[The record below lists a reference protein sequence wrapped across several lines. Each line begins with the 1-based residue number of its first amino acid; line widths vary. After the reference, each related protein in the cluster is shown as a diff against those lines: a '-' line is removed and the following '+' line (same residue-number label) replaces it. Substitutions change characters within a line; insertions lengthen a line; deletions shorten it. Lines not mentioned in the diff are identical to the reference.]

1 MKAEEVIKLI
11 QSLEPTEIEKI
22 FVLIKEYETEVRRRQ
37 ATTRYMPMDE
47 EFEKAIDKVFSEND
61 ELFRKLAEYET
72 NERKVSTKYLCPS
85 PNQIVNRKS

>member
-1 MKAEEVIKLI
+1 VKAEEVIKLI

-37 ATTRYMPMDE
+37 AATRYIPMDE
-47 EFEKAIDKVFSEND
+47 EFEKAVDKVFSEND

-72 NERKVSTKYLCPS
+72 NERKASIK
-85 PNQIVNRKS
+85 